1 MRPSPSIPSALCTLN
16 KVISLL
22 IYLIFVM
29 RLGFKVANDRSDPF
43 LRMIRTALD
52 QEEDENSNGDSTET
66 AEEIASGSLHQ
77 QKVQKNK

>member
-1 MRPSPSIPSALCTLN
+1 MYVKQSNQSANLFN
-16 KVISLL
+16 
-22 IYLIFVM
+22 FVM

>member
-1 MRPSPSIPSALCTLN
+1 MYVKQSNQSANLF
-16 KVISLL
+16 
-22 IYLIFVM
+22 FVM

>member
-1 MRPSPSIPSALCTLN
+1 
-16 KVISLL
+16 
-22 IYLIFVM
+22 M

-66 AEEIASGSLHQ
+66 AEEFASGSLHQ

>member
-1 MRPSPSIPSALCTLN
+1 MYVKQSNQSANLLN
-16 KVISLL
+16 
-22 IYLIFVM
+22 FVM
-29 RLGFKVANDRSDPF
+29 RVGFKVANDRSDPF

>member
-1 MRPSPSIPSALCTLN
+1 
-16 KVISLL
+16 
-22 IYLIFVM
+22 M